1 MWLDWSSYIDT
12 GMMLES
18 KLWTLNSYSEAPLCL
33 VARSENNVVAVPV
46 FEDLQ
51 QNGIEALQPASLQA
65 DLTLLPASEYMYAID
80 MQG

>member
-1 MWLDWSSYIDT
+1 MD
-12 GMMLES
+12 S
-18 KLWTLNSYSEAPLCL
+18 KFLSEAPLSL

-51 QNGIEALQPASLQA
+51 QNGIEPCSPGSLQA

-80 MQG
+80 MQGSRAHLLC